1 MKLAR
6 ISHEGF
12 GGRAEALPFRPPPK
26 KRPSV
31 VRNPGYR
38 LVTHVR

>member
-12 GGRAEALPFRPPPK
+12 GGRAEAPFRPPPR

-31 VRNPGYR
+31 VKNPGYR
-38 LVTHVR
+38 FVTHVC